1 VSGPFFEPVMIIIAR
16 ALRLLLAGSLAFACA
31 AAWSDDTAI
40 RRNWTLHNPKGPP
53 IDEITKTPV
62 AGLFEL
68 RVGGDLFYSDDQGNY
83 LIYPSRDVGD
93 GRLPDGHLIDMRTKT
108 DVTDQRLSKLLEKEV
123 PRLPYCD
130 ALVFKQ
136 GSGARR
142 MVVFED
148 PNCHFCKDAEH
159 NFIQLKDVTIYT
171 FLIPILGPDSVAK
184 ARTLWCSKNNAQA
197 WRTWMVEGVMPPR
210 PMGKCDLSALDRNLD
225 LAARH
230 HLNYTPA
237 IIFDD
242 GSRFAG
248 NADLEHLAKR
258 LDEVA
263 AAARKG

>member
-1 VSGPFFEPVMIIIAR
+1 MTAFTRS
-16 ALRLLLAGSLAFACA
+16 LRVLLACSLALACA
-31 AAWSDDTAI
+31 AAWSDDAAI
-40 RRNWTLHNPKGPP
+40 RKNWNLHNPKGPP
-53 IDEITKTPV
+53 IDEITRTPI
-62 AGLFEL
+62 AGLYEL
-68 RVGGDLFYSDDQGNY
+68 RVGGDIVYSDDQANY
-83 LIYPSRDVGD
+83 LIYPSRDIGD
-93 GRLPDGHLIDMRTKT
+93 GRLPDGHLLDARTKT
-108 DVTDQRLSKLLEKEV
+108 DVTDERLAKIMEREM
-123 PRLPYCD
+123 PRLPYGD

-136 GSGARR
+136 GNGARR

-148 PNCHFCKDAEH
+148 PNCHFCKDAER
-159 NFIQLKDVTIYT
+159 NFMQLKDVTIYT

-197 WRTWMVEGVMPPR
+197 WRRWMVEGVMPPR
-210 PMGKCDLSALDRNLD
+210 PMGKCDLSALERNLD

-237 IIFDD
+237 ILFDD

-248 NADLEHLAKR
+248 TADLEHLTKR

>member
-1 VSGPFFEPVMIIIAR
+1 MSVPTETTMNTFAR
-16 ALRLLLAGSLAFACA
+16 TLRLLLAGSLALACV
-31 AAWSDDTAI
+31 AAWSDDAAI
-40 RRNWTLHNPKGPP
+40 RKNWNLHNPRGPQ
-53 IDEITKTPV
+53 IDEITKTPI
-62 AGLFEL
+62 AGLYEL
-68 RVGGDLFYSDDQGNY
+68 RVGGDIVYSDDQANY

-93 GRLPDGHLIDMRTKT
+93 GRLPDGHLLDARNKT
-108 DVTDQRLSKLLEKEV
+108 DLTDQRLTKLMEKEV
-123 PRLPYCD
+123 PKLPYGD

-148 PNCHFCKDAEH
+148 PNCHYCRDAER
-159 NFIQLKDVTIYT
+159 NFMQLKDVTIYT
-171 FLIPILGPDSVAK
+171 FLIPILGQDSVIK
-184 ARTLWCSKNNAQA
+184 ARTIWCSKNNAQA
-197 WRTWMVEGVMPPR
+197 WRSWMVDGLMPPR
-210 PMGKCDLSALDRNLD
+210 PMGKCDISVLERNLD

-248 NADLEHLAKR
+248 NADLEHLTKR

-263 AAARKG
+263 AAASKG